1 MVAAA
6 EASGYNLVL
15 GYDVDPSDNLDPG
28 ASAVASRVLAA
39 VRSGSIVSLHL
50 GHVGTV
56 EALPH
61 ILSGLRSRGL
71 KAVTVPRLLAP

>member
-1 MVAAA
+1 
-6 EASGYNLVL
+6 
-15 GYDVDPSDNLDPG
+15 
-28 ASAVASRVLAA
+28 VASRVLAA

-61 ILSGLRSRGL
+61 ILSGLRGRGL
-71 KAVTVPRLLAP
+71 HAVTAPRLLASS